1 MKQWFKEKGEKLLNW
16 TLDGLLFVVPIL
28 EVTELIAVI
37 PGEYLAWYM
46 LVALILRRA
55 VRILEN
61 HLRKEKDVTVAS
73 NKEQ

>member
-46 LVALILRRA
+46 LTALILRRA
-55 VRILEN
+55 VRILEDY
-61 HLRKEKDVTVAS
+61 LRKEKDVIVAS
-73 NKEQ
+73 DKEQ